1 MPLPIKQIKNRIR
14 SVENSKK
21 VTSAMQMISV
31 AKLNRMQNRLFSMR
45 PYALELERLMY
56 NLVSLSPD
64 LSLDYFKK
72 TNGRGNIVLCVIT
85 SDSGLCGVYNQN
97 VIHAAEE
104 LLRNNDAGRVSLVL
118 VGQKGLNYFRKSG
131 IKVINSYVGLNAK
144 FSQAVCDKITTEFIQ
159 VFLSGQASSVYLA
172 YTSFEN
178 SIIQKAAIEQLLS
191 IEPKKLKPIEYIAEP
206 DLKSILV
213 SLIPQYL
220 LVKMQLV
227 FLEAF
232 TSEHAARTVA
242 MKTATDNAKDLLEG
256 LVLLRN
262 KVRQAGIT
270 QDILEITSSVE
281 ALRGG

>member
-1 MPLPIKQIKNRIR
+1 MSQSIKQIKNRIR

-31 AKLNRMQNRLFSMR
+31 AKLNRIQNKLFSMR
-45 PYALELERLMY
+45 PYALELEHLMY
-56 NLVSLSPD
+56 NLASLSPD
-64 LSLDYFKK
+64 LSLEYFKK
-72 TNGRGNIVLCVIT
+72 DTVRDSVLLCVIT

-97 VIHAAEE
+97 IIHAAEE
-104 LLRNNDAGRVSLVL
+104 FIGSNGPERVSLVL
-118 VGQKGLNYFRKSG
+118 VGQKGLNYFRKRG
-131 IKVINSYVGLNAK
+131 VKIINSYIGLNAK
-144 FSQAVCDKITTEFIQ
+144 FSQAVCDKITTQ
-159 VFLSGQASSVYLA
+159 LMQLFLTGQASSVYLA

-178 SIIQKAAIEQLLS
+178 SIIQKAVIEQLLS
-191 IEPKKLKPIEYIAEP
+191 IEPKNLKPVEYIAEP
-206 DLKSILV
+206 DLKSILAG
-213 SLIPQYL
+213 LIPKYL
-220 LVKMQLV
+220 MAKMQLV

-242 MKTATDNAKDLLEG
+242 MKTATDNAKELLEG

-281 ALRGG
+281 ALREG

>member
-31 AKLNRMQNRLFSMR
+31 AKLNRTQNRLFSMR

-97 VIHAAEE
+97 VIHSAEE
-104 LLRNNDAGRVSLVL
+104 FLRNNDAGRVGLVL

-131 IKVINSYVGLNAK
+131 VKLINSYTGLNAK
-144 FSQAVCDKITTEFIQ
+144 FSQAVCDKITFELIQ

-206 DLKSILV
+206 DLKSILA

>member
-72 TNGRGNIVLCVIT
+72 TNGRGNLVLCIVT

-97 VIHAAEE
+97 IIHAAEE
-104 LLRNNDAGRVSLVL
+104 FLRNNDAGRVSLVL

-131 IKVINSYVGLNAK
+131 VKIINSYVGLNAK
-144 FSQAVCDKITTEFIQ
+144 FSQAVCDKITTELIQ

-191 IEPKKLKPIEYIAEP
+191 IAPKKLKPIEYIAEP
-206 DLKSILV
+206 DLKNILAG
-213 SLIPQYL
+213 LIPQYL
-220 LVKMQLV
+220 LAKMQLV